1 MADSELTKMLQE
13 RLSKRADNQAGWHP
27 KPVAAEATE
36 EVTEVETPATEVEAV
51 EAPAT
56 PETPATPVET
66 PVAPAP
72 VSIKDVLAKQGLA
85 VEGQSDE
92 DLGKQLVNVPAE
104 REELRRQQEE
114 MRQQLE
120 QLQQKAA
127 TPAPPAA
134 PAEPQP
140 QTREQKLK
148 KWNKVEID
156 QSLVRFC
163 DYDNETSKFIPNA
176 KYGNESIKAAET
188 LNGLVAE
195 QQRRSQLMVNDP
207 NAALEE
213 AGIFDELD
221 NRYEQKFKQWQQQFV
236 TSLQEKQQ
244 QAIATRQ
251 MQQQQADVDSFY
263 KSIEKEVFKIG
274 PDGKPMFGLDGN
286 QVPTERGLLLREK
299 VHQLCQDL
307 EVDQPDLRIWKAAY
321 KLLPPV
327 EQPKSP
333 EPTPE
338 AKKEQVKEKKT
349 QFIEQARKKPEK
361 KPLSVTGAFAQP
373 LPEQSNRKQSFK
385 DMLVKDPENAE
396 ILGTFYEGA

>member
-27 KPVAAEATE
+27 KPVVAETPAEPTDAE
-36 EVTEVETPATEVEAV
+36 TPDAEVEAVETPATP

-56 PETPATPVET
+56 PVESPATPATP
-66 PVAPAP
+66 
-72 VSIKDVLAKQGLA
+72 SIKDVLAKQGLA

-92 DLGKQLVNVPAE
+92 DLGKQLVNVLAE

-120 QLQQKAA
+120 QLQQKSA
-127 TPAPPAA
+127 TPAPPPA

-176 KYGNESIKAAET
+176 KYGNESVKAAET
-188 LNGLVAE
+188 LNSLVAE

-251 MQQQQADVDSFY
+251 MQQQQAEVDAFY
-263 KSIEKEVFKIG
+263 KSIEKEVFKVG
-274 PDGKPMFGLDGN
+274 ADGKPLVGLDGG

-327 EQPKSP
+327 EPPKAP

-349 QFIEQARKKPEK
+349 QFVEQARKKPEK

>member
-27 KPVAAEATE
+27 KPVAAEVTE
-36 EVTEVETPATEVEAV
+36 EVTEVETPTTEVEAV
-51 EAPAT
+51 ET
-56 PETPATPVET
+56 PTEPESPATPVET
-66 PVAPAP
+66 PATPAP
-72 VSIKDVLAKQGLA
+72 SSIKDVLAKQGLA

-92 DLGKQLVNVPAE
+92 DLGKQLVNVLAE

-127 TPAPPAA
+127 TPTPPAA

-327 EQPKSP
+327 EQPKAP